1 MDDERGWDSLVV
13 FDADGVVTVVVTG
26 GAGYIGSHVALELI
40 AAGHE
45 PVLFDNFSNS
55 SPAVLSTL
63 ERLAGRPLPCVEG
76 DIRERGDLDRV
87 FGNGAVSAVL
97 HLAASKAVGE
107 SVDDPLHYYANNLA
121 GSVCL
126 AERMAHHGVRT
137 LVFSSTAAVY
147 AGSDGPLSEDAPT
160 APSSP
165 YGRTKLAAEQMLR
178 DLHGADPRWS
188 VSILR
193 YFNVAGAHP
202 SGLLLESPVGPP
214 QNLLPRVADAAAGES
229 GQIPVFGDD
238 YATPDGSCVRDY
250 VHVLDV
256 AGGHVSALERADSR
270 SGVSVH
276 NLGSGC
282 GHSVFEVLAAFRRAS
297 GAGVPHRVTARRPG
311 DVAVLLADVRRAR
324 DELGWVPER
333 GLDAIC
339 ADLWRSRSLAS
350 EGPATNDFRPVDA
363 VGNG

>member
-1 MDDERGWDSLVV
+1 MGHERDWECLVV
-13 FDADGVVTVVVTG
+13 FNAGGALKVVVTG

-40 AAGHE
+40 AAGFE

-55 SPAVLSTL
+55 SPAVLSAL
-63 ERLAGRPLPCVEG
+63 EKLAGRPVPCVEG
-76 DIRERGDLDRV
+76 DIREPSDLDRV
-87 FGNGAVSAVL
+87 LGNGAVSAVL

-126 AERMAHHGVRT
+126 AERMAHHGVRK
-137 LVFSSTAAVY
+137 LVFSSTATVY
-147 AGSDGPLSEDAPT
+147 AGADGPLSEDAPT

-165 YGRTKLAAEQMLR
+165 YGRTKFATEYMLR
-178 DLHGADPRWS
+178 DLCNADTRWR

-214 QNLLPRVADAAAGES
+214 QNLLPRVADVAAGENP
-229 GQIPVFGDD
+229 QIPVFGDD
-238 YATPDGSCVRDY
+238 YATPDGTCIRDY

-256 AGGHVSALERADSR
+256 ARGHVRAVESVA
-270 SGVSVH
+270 SSPGVSVH

-282 GHSVFEVLAAFRRAS
+282 GHSVFEVLASFRRVS
-297 GAGVPHRVTARRPG
+297 GAAVPHRVTARRPG
-311 DVAVLLADVRRAR
+311 DVAVLLADVQRAR
-324 DELGWVPER
+324 HELGWIPER
-333 GLDAIC
+333 GLDVIC
-339 ADLWRSRSLAS
+339 ADLWRSRSLAIERS
-350 EGPATNDFRPVDA
+350 QIDDFRPVVAMDD
-363 VGNG
+363 G